1 MLMFG
6 GITLSFIFIILAMVL
21 GGGLGTFIDA
31 QSFLIVIGGTI
42 GASIAKFPPKDL
54 VKGFK
59 TAMLASKGRKE
70 VTDLAQLVDT
80 TEEFLKK
87 TRREGLISIEGES
100 AGNEFYDKG
109 LAFMLAAPDAR
120 SVEKYL
126 SDEIQNLINQA
137 QRGKS
142 VLDSLADAAPAFG
155 MIGTVIGLILM
166 MGNLDDPE
174 MIGPALAVALLTTL
188 YGAIL
193 ANAAFIPMAEKI
205 ASWQSVT
212 VHEQEL
218 IAICLLSIK
227 NSQSPMIMR
236 EMVKPYLTHD
246 FYKLPEVAE

>member
-1 MLMFG
+1 MFMFV
-6 GITLSFIFIILAMVL
+6 GITLSFAFIILAMIL
-21 GGGLGTFIDA
+21 GGGLGTFIDV
-31 QSFLIVIGGTI
+31 QSFLIVIGGTV
-42 GASIAKFPPKDL
+42 GATIAKFPPKDL
-54 VKGFK
+54 IKGFK
-59 TAMLASKGRKE
+59 TASLAAKGRKD
-70 VTDLAQLVDT
+70 VNNLSQLVDT

-87 TRREGLISIEGES
+87 TRREGLISIEGQTT
-100 AGNEFYDKG
+100 GNDFFDKG

-120 SVEKYL
+120 SVERYL

-142 VLDSLADAAPAFG
+142 VMDALADAAPAFG

-166 MGNLDDPE
+166 MGNLNDPE

-193 ANAAFIPMAEKI
+193 ANAAFIPMSEKI
-205 ASWQSVT
+205 AAWQSVT

-218 IAICLLSIK
+218 IAMCLLALK

-246 FYKLPEVAE
+246 FYKLPEVVE